1 VLTIHTPLAV
11 RPAEGGE
18 RLDGYAVAVEGDR
31 IAAIGPADELAG
43 TYPAAR
49 VRHWPG
55 ELAPGRCAVDAVAWL
70 EAAYHPDPREV
81 GLPGIPDTEP
91 LTGEALAALEMD
103 EVRWGHS
110 ARRGLQRLLRQGVTS
125 VVGPFGHP
133 AVRNAVQRSGL
144 TVLPAPRPATLSAG
158 ARADFAVHTADGRCL
173 ATVLAGRLLHRR
185 A

>member
-1 VLTIHTPLAV
+1 MLTIHAPLAV
-11 RPAEGGE
+11 RLTEDGE
-18 RLDGYAVAVEGDR
+18 RLDGHAVAVEGDR
-31 IAAIGPADELAG
+31 MAAIGPAGSLAE

-91 LTGEALAALEMD
+91 LTGPALAALPMD

-110 ARRGLQRLLRQGVTS
+110 ARRGLQRLLREGVTS
-125 VVGPFGHP
+125 VVGPFARP
-133 AVRNAVQRSGL
+133 SVRTAVQRSGL

-158 ARADFAVHTADGRCL
+158 VRADFAVHAADGSCL
-173 ATVLAGRLLHRR
+173 ATILAGRLLHRR
-185 A
+185 T